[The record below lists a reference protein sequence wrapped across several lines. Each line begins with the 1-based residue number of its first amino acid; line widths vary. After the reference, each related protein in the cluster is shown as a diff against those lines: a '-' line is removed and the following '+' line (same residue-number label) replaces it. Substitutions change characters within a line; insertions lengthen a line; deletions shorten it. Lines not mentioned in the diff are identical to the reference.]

1 MHIHGNLLNNPLQV
15 TMHKAFFPEALFQIS
30 RKQLEQLR
38 VCVMENFQPSITFLT
53 SHKIGN

>member
-1 MHIHGNLLNNPLQV
+1 MYGNLLTNHLQV

-53 SHKIGN
+53 SHKIGD